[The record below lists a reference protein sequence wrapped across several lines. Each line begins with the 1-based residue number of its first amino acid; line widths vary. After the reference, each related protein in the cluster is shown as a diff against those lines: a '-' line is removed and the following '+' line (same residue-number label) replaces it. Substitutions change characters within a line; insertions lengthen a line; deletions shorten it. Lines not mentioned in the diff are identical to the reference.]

1 MMKRSFFSRY
11 GRLIC
16 LLCLLVFPGLVYL
29 SYRVMQNSN
38 NDVVDWLP
46 RSFQQTADLYWFN
59 ERFGIDA
66 IMVLSWPG
74 CHLDDPR
81 LDQLEQRML
90 DLRGPGRDGQP
101 KPLFRRVFTGRS
113 TLRQLLEPP
122 LEVPR
127 DRALE
132 RMQGWLVGEDGQ
144 TTCVIGFLTHEG
156 WWDRHTTIDVV
167 VDAAKDSGIDPQML
181 RLGGPAVDSVAIDR
195 VSQRWLVPLALA
207 SMVIGIIMTWFCLR
221 EIRLVAAVFLYA
233 GFAWFASLAA
243 VELFGAQ
250 LDAVL
255 TVMPALVYVLAV
267 SAAIH
272 MTGYYRRA
280 VRQRLGHCPLTA
292 AVSMGWA
299 PCTVAAT
306 TTALGLGSLMISQ
319 LIPIRKFGFFAALG
333 TLLAL
338 GLLLILWPSV
348 LSRFFRSGHRQA
360 GDDPEQDRESA
371 DIDHKPETDPGRK
384 RFWWEPLYRVAV
396 SGWPVILLLLG
407 VLLVVL
413 TLGVTRLR
421 ASVGLRDLFS
431 PNSQVIRDYAWLEQ
445 NIGPLI
451 PIEVVLRVPDPDL
464 EDPRGMLERLVM
476 VERIRRQIQEM
487 PVVGGTISA
496 SRFVPD
502 VPGGRAVRSVS
513 RRAVIARHLL
523 ENREQLLEL
532 GMLHDEFGGADGQEL
547 LEEQWRIS
555 ARIEAISDLE
565 YGSILKEFTA
575 QVRQMLDQDETA
587 SRLQVTE
594 NISGG
599 VFLVAMA
606 QQRLLVDLAESFALA
621 FVLISIAMTVLTRS
635 LAIGAMAMITN
646 VFPVVLIFGLM
657 GWGDMPV
664 DVGTMMTA
672 CVALGIAVDDAS
684 HFLTW
689 YRRAFAEGHRSLAA
703 LRMAYQHCATPML
716 QTSMICGLGMLV
728 FVVNPFMPAAR
739 FGWLMFTLLFAALT
753 ANLLILPA
761 LLASAP
767 GRWLVAARLERLQA
781 IPPRS

>member
-1 MMKRSFFSRY
+1 MLQRSFYLRY

-16 LLCLLVFPGLVYL
+16 LLCLLVFPGLLYL
-29 SYRVMQNSN
+29 SYRVMQNSS

-46 RSFQQTADLYWFN
+46 RGFQQTADLYWFN

-74 CHLDDPR
+74 CDLDDPR
-81 LDQLEQRML
+81 LDQLEQSML
-90 DLRGPGRDGQP
+90 DLRGPGLDGQP
-101 KPLFRRVFTGRS
+101 RPLFHRVFTGRS
-113 TLRQLLEPP
+113 TLRHLLEPP

-127 DRALE
+127 DRALD
-132 RMQGWLVGEDGQ
+132 RMRGWLVGADGR
-144 TTCVIGFLTHEG
+144 TTCVVGFLSHEG

-167 VDAAKDSGIDPQML
+167 VEAARDVGIDPQTI
-181 RLGGPAVDSVAIDR
+181 RLGGPSVDSVAIDR

-207 SMVIGIIMTWFCLR
+207 STVIGFLMTWFYLR
-221 EIRLVAAVFLYA
+221 EFRLVAAVFLYA

-280 VRQRLGHCPLTA
+280 QRRGSDPCPVTA
-292 AVSMGWA
+292 AVRMGWA
-299 PCTVAAT
+299 PCTVAAA

-338 GLLLILWPSV
+338 GLLLLLWPSI
-348 LSRFFRSGHRQA
+348 LSRLFRARPKGA
-360 GDDPEQDRESA
+360 GDRRS
-371 DIDHKPETDPGRK
+371 ETASEK
-384 RFWWEPLYRVAV
+384 TNSWWEPLMAVAV
-396 SGWPVILLLLG
+396 SGWPVILLL
-407 VLLVVL
+407 VAVSLVVL
-413 TLGVTRLR
+413 SLGVTRLR

-431 PNSQVIRDYAWLEQ
+431 PNSQVIRDYAWLEE

-451 PIEVVLRVPDPDL
+451 PIEVVLRVPEPDV
-464 EDPRGMLERLVM
+464 EDPRELLERVSM

-487 PVVGGTISA
+487 PVVGGTIAA

-502 VPGGRAVRSVS
+502 IPGGRAVRSVS

-523 ENREQLLEL
+523 ENRQQFIDL
-532 GMLHDEFGGADGQEL
+532 GMLHDEFGGDEGQEL

-575 QVRQMLDQDETA
+575 RVRQMLDQDETA
-587 SRLQVTE
+587 SRLGVTE

-635 LAIGAMAMITN
+635 LAIGAMAMVTN
-646 VFPVVLIFGLM
+646 VFPVALIFGLM
-657 GWGDMPV
+657 GWSGMPV

-689 YRRAFAEGHRSLAA
+689 YRRAFAEGHRSMAA

-753 ANLLILPA
+753 ANLLVLPA

-767 GRWLVAARLERLQA
+767 GRWLVAARLERQSRESDLSTPA
-781 IPPRS
+781 LHNE

>member
-1 MMKRSFFSRY
+1 MLQRSFYPRF

-16 LLCLLVFPGLVYL
+16 LLCLMVFPGLVFL

-38 NDVVDWLP
+38 NNVVDWLP
-46 RSFQQTADLYWFN
+46 SGFQQTADLYWFN

-66 IMVLSWPG
+66 ILVLSWTD

-81 LDQLEQRML
+81 LDLLQQSML
-90 DLRGPGRDGQP
+90 DLRCPGLDGQP
-101 KPLFRRVFTGRS
+101 QPLFHRVFTGRS
-113 TLRQLLEPP
+113 TLAQLTTPP
-122 LEVPR
+122 LEVSH

-132 RMQGWLVGEDGQ
+132 RMQGWLVGADGR
-144 TTCVIGFLTHEG
+144 TTCVVGFLTHEG
-156 WWDRHTTIDVV
+156 WWDRHATIDVV
-167 VDAAKDSGIDPQML
+167 VDAAKDAGIDPQTL

-207 SMVIGIIMTWFCLR
+207 STMIGVLMTWICLR
-221 EIRLVAAVFLYA
+221 EFRLVAAVFLYA

-280 VRQRLGHCPLTA
+280 LRQGSDQCPLTA

-299 PCTVAAT
+299 PCTVAAA

-319 LIPIRKFGFFAALG
+319 LIPIRKFGFFAAWG

-338 GLLLILWPSV
+338 GLLLLLWPAL
-348 LSRFFRSGHRQA
+348 LSRLFRPRRPGES
-360 GDDPEQDRESA
+360 DPYPAAASA
-371 DIDHKPETDPGRK
+371 KSRS
-384 RFWWEPLYRVAV
+384 WWQPLMNVAV

-407 VLLVVL
+407 VSLVAL

-431 PNSQVIRDYAWLEQ
+431 PNSQVIRDYAWLEA

-451 PIEVVLRVPDPDL
+451 PIEVVLRVPEPDVQ
-464 EDPRGMLERLVM
+464 DPREMLERLLM

-487 PVVGGTISA
+487 PVVGGTIAA

-502 VPGGRAVRSVS
+502 IPSGRAVRSVS

-523 ENREQLLEL
+523 DSRQQLKEL
-532 GMLHDEFGGADGQEL
+532 GMLHDEWGGAEGQEL

-565 YGSILKEFTA
+565 YGSVLKEFTA
-575 QVRQMLDQDETA
+575 QVRQMLAQDETA
-587 SRLQVTE
+587 RRLRVTE

-606 QQRLLVDLAESFALA
+606 QQRLLVDLAESFGLA

-646 VFPVVLIFGLM
+646 LFPVVLIFGLM
-657 GWGDMPV
+657 GWGGMPV

-767 GRWLVAARLERLQA
+767 GRWLVAARLERQHRDPGLSTPTLHQE
-781 IPPRS
+781 